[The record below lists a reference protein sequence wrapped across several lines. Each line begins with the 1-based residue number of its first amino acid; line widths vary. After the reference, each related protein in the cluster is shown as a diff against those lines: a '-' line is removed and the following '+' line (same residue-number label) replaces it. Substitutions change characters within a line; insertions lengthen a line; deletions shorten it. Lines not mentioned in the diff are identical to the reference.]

1 MIKILNKMII
11 KNTMIDKNLAKSLKE
26 VDNYKKVE
34 ANQDKNRDNNQIESK
49 NKLSMSIQ
57 IYSIA

>member
-1 MIKILNKMII
+1 MII

-34 ANQDKNRDNNQIESK
+34 ANQDKNRDKNQIESK